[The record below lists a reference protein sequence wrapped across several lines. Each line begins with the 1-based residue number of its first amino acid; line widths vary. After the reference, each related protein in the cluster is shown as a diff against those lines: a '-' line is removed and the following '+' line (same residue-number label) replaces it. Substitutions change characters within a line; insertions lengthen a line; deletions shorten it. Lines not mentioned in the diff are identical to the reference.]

1 MACPDCGAAPL
12 RAQNENQRFHL
23 LTGMQG
29 GGDQWPGIRGQGVRG
44 QNAEVNCFYFCILT
58 FDLAMADEL
67 ANDAGLDFD
76 SWDLRPDRLELEA
89 DEVHVWRG
97 SLDCGERAL
106 DQFDETLTPDEK
118 ARAQR
123 FVFQPDRNSYIAA
136 RGILRELLGRYLN
149 RAPSEIEF
157 DYGAQGKPALR
168 SESSEKPVQFNV
180 SHSHG
185 MALFAFS
192 VGRQV
197 GVDVELVRPD
207 FAGEKIAERF
217 FSAQEVME
225 LRRLPATAQDE
236 GFFLC
241 WTRKEAY
248 IKARGEGLQ
257 IPLKSFHVS
266 LTPGEPARLQAD
278 DSSRWSLRS
287 LRLEGRYVGA
297 VVGEGQDWKL
307 RGWEA
312 KAGNHR

>member
-1 MACPDCGAAPL
+1 
-12 RAQNENQRFHL
+12 
-23 LTGMQG
+23 
-29 GGDQWPGIRGQGVRG
+29 
-44 QNAEVNCFYFCILT
+44 
-58 FDLAMADEL
+58 MADEL
-67 ANDAGLDFD
+67 AKSDFD
-76 SWDLRPDRLELEA
+76 SWEPSLDRLVLP
-89 DEVHVWRG
+89 DGEVHVWRA
-97 SLDCGERAL
+97 SLDCGESVLHRFEATL
-106 DQFDETLTPDEK
+106 AADERN
-118 ARAQR
+118 RAQR

-136 RGILRELLGRYLN
+136 RGVLRELLGRYLN
-149 RAPSEIEF
+149 RGPSELEF

-168 SESSEKPVQFNV
+168 GGSSPNSVQFNV

-185 MALFAFS
+185 VALFAFA

-217 FSAQEVME
+217 FSSQEVRE
-225 LRRLPATAQDE
+225 LRSLPAAVQDE

-266 LTPGEPARLQAD
+266 LTPGKTSRLQAD

-287 LRLEGRYVGA
+287 LRLGGQYVGA
-297 VVGEGQDWKL
+297 VVAEGKDWQL
-307 RGWEA
+307 RGWEW
-312 KAGNHR
+312 RP

>member
-1 MACPDCGAAPL
+1 VLPRFEAA
-12 RAQNENQRFHL
+12 
-23 LTGMQG
+23 
-29 GGDQWPGIRGQGVRG
+29 
-44 QNAEVNCFYFCILT
+44 
-58 FDLAMADEL
+58 LAA
-67 ANDAGLDFD
+67 
-76 SWDLRPDRLELEA
+76 
-89 DEVHVWRG
+89 
-97 SLDCGERAL
+97 
-106 DQFDETLTPDEK
+106 DEK

-123 FVFQPDRNSYIAA
+123 FIFQPDRNSYIVA
-136 RGILRELLGRYLN
+136 RGVLRELLGKYLN
-149 RAPSEIEF
+149 RGPSEIEF

-168 SESSEKPVQFNV
+168 SGWSQSGVQFNV

-185 MALFAFS
+185 TVLFAFA
-192 VGRQV
+192 VARQV

-217 FSAQEVME
+217 FSPQEVRE
-225 LRRLPATAQDE
+225 LRSLPAAVQDE

-266 LTPGEPARLQAD
+266 LTPSKPARLQAN

-297 VVGEGQDWKL
+297 LVGEGKGWKL
-307 RGWEA
+307 RGFKW
-312 KAGNHR
+312 RP

>member
-1 MACPDCGAAPL
+1 MA
-12 RAQNENQRFHL
+12 E
-23 LTGMQG
+23 
-29 GGDQWPGIRGQGVRG
+29 
-44 QNAEVNCFYFCILT
+44 
-58 FDLAMADEL
+58 EL
-67 ANDAGLDFD
+67 ANDAASEFD
-76 SWDLRPDRLELEA
+76 SWEPSLDRLALA
-89 DEVHVWRG
+89 DGEIHVWRAA
-97 SLDCGERAL
+97 LDCSESVLHRFEAAL
-106 DQFDETLTPDEK
+106 AADEK

-123 FVFQPDRNSYIAA
+123 FVFQPDRNSYMAA
-136 RGILRELLGRYLN
+136 RGVLRELLGKYLH
-149 RAPSEIEF
+149 RGPSEIEF

-168 SESSEKPVQFNV
+168 SGWSQSGLQFNV

-185 MALFAFS
+185 MALFVFA

-197 GVDVELVRPD
+197 GVDVELARPD

-225 LRRLPATAQDE
+225 LRSLPAAVQDE

-266 LTPGEPARLQAD
+266 LAPGKPARLQAD

-297 VVGEGQDWKL
+297 VVGEGKGWKL
-307 RGWEA
+307 RGLDW
-312 KAGNHR
+312 RP

>member
-1 MACPDCGAAPL
+1 
-12 RAQNENQRFHL
+12 
-23 LTGMQG
+23 
-29 GGDQWPGIRGQGVRG
+29 
-44 QNAEVNCFYFCILT
+44 
-58 FDLAMADEL
+58 MADEL
-67 ANDAGLDFD
+67 ANGAAAEFDA
-76 SWDLRPDRLELEA
+76 WDLRPDRLALEA
-89 DEVHVWRG
+89 DEVHVWRA
-97 SLDCGERAL
+97 SLDCDERVL
-106 DQFDETLTPDEK
+106 HQFDATLAPDEK

-136 RGILRELLGRYLN
+136 RGVLRELLGGYL
-149 RAPSEIEF
+149 RRPPSEIEF

-168 SESSEKPVQFNV
+168 SGSSERPIQFNV
-180 SHSHG
+180 SHSRG
-185 MALFAFS
+185 VALFAFS

-217 FSAQEVME
+217 FSSQEVKE
-225 LRRLPATAQDE
+225 LRSLPAAVQDE

-266 LTPGEPARLQAD
+266 LTPGEPAQLQAN
-278 DSSRWSLRS
+278 DSSRWSLRP
-287 LRLEGRYVGA
+287 LLLEGRYVGA
-297 VVGEGQDWKL
+297 VVGEGQGWKL
-307 RGWEA
+307 RGWEW

>member
-1 MACPDCGAAPL
+1 
-12 RAQNENQRFHL
+12 
-23 LTGMQG
+23 
-29 GGDQWPGIRGQGVRG
+29 
-44 QNAEVNCFYFCILT
+44 
-58 FDLAMADEL
+58 MADEL
-67 ANDAGLDFD
+67 ANDATSEFD
-76 SWDLRPDRLELEA
+76 SWEPSLDRLALA
-89 DEVHVWRG
+89 DGEVHVWRA
-97 SLDCGERAL
+97 SLDCSESVLHRFEAAL
-106 DQFDETLTPDEK
+106 AADEK

-136 RGILRELLGRYLN
+136 RGVLRELLGRYLS
-149 RAPSEIEF
+149 RGPSEIEF

-168 SESSEKPVQFNV
+168 SGWSQSGVQFNV

-185 MALFAFS
+185 LALFAFA
-192 VGRQV
+192 VARQV

-217 FSAQEVME
+217 FSSQEVRA
-225 LRRLPATAQDE
+225 LRSLPAAVQDD

-266 LTPGEPARLQAD
+266 LTPGKPARLQAN

-297 VVGEGQDWKL
+297 AVGEGKGWKL
-307 RGWEA
+307 RGFKW
-312 KAGNHR
+312 RP